1 VSGFDMGGL
10 GGMMGG
16 LQAKMAEVKEK
27 ARGEGTAGGGIVKV
41 VVAGDLQVLSVAID
55 AQAMGDR
62 ELLEDLVRAAT
73 NDALVAVQKEIA
85 GAIQQMFGGLIPP
98 GMLPF

>member
-1 VSGFDMGGL
+1 MSGFDMGGM
-10 GGMMGG
+10 GGLMGG
-16 LQAKMAEVKEK
+16 LQAKMAELKEK

-41 VVAGDLQVLSVAID
+41 IVAGDLQVLSVTID
-55 AQAMGDR
+55 AAAMTDR

-73 NDALVAVQKEIA
+73 NDALVAVQKEISA
-85 GAIQQMFGGLIPP
+85 AVQQMFGGLIPP

>member
-1 VSGFDMGGL
+1 MGAL

-27 ARGEGTAGGGIVKV
+27 ARAEGTAGGGLVKV
-41 VVAGDLQVLSVAID
+41 VAAGDLQIVSVSID
-55 AQAMGDR
+55 PKAMADR

-73 NDALVAVQKEIA
+73 NDALVAVQKQIA
-85 GAIQQMFGGLIPP
+85 AVIQQMFGGLIPP